1 MNQSIPRPG
10 RTFITASV
18 LILLALVAFAV
29 ANGLS
34 HHDRARGFVQMRPAA
49 HAQFIPNARGPRPGG
64 GGFAFGRMGGGG
76 GTITAINGSTLTLR
90 TMAGTETVN
99 TSGSTTYMKNRQT
112 ISFGDLKVGDVVHV
126 VPTAGSARPATPGTG
141 TVDASRVVVVEPML
155 MGRVTSIDGDT
166 VNLVGRDGQ
175 QLTVTL
181 TDSTKYFN
189 GAQSGDRSAVTAGS
203 RILAAGSQ
211 DSLTHLTADVV
222 TILPANANAKPM
234 WRGRGA
240 GRFGGP
246 GGPGGGAG
254 GASDPGFGPRG
265 LGA

>member
-1 MNQSIPRPG
+1 VNQSIPRPG

-34 HHDRARGFVQMRPAA
+34 HHGRDRGFVRMMPAA
-49 HAQFIPNARGPRPGG
+49 HAQFIPNARGPRTGG
-64 GGFAFGRMGGGG
+64 GGFAVGRMGGGG

-99 TSGSTTYMKNRQT
+99 TSGSTTYMKDRQT
-112 ISFGDLKVGDVVHV
+112 ITFGDLKVGDVVHV
-126 VPTAGSARPATPGTG
+126 VPTAGAARPATPGTG
-141 TVDASRVVVVEPML
+141 TVDASRIVVVEPML
-155 MGRVTSIDGDT
+155 MGRVSSVDGDT

-175 QLTVTL
+175 MLTVTL

-189 GAQSGDRSAVTAGS
+189 GAQSADRSAITAGS

-211 DSLTHLTADVV
+211 DSVTHLTASVV
-222 TILPANANAKPM
+222 TVLPANAHPM

-240 GRFGGP
+240 GRFGGKGGP
-246 GGPGGGAG
+246 GGPGGVG
-254 GASDPGFGPRG
+254 GASGPGFGPRG
-265 LGA
+265 FGA

>member
-18 LILLALVAFAV
+18 LILLALIAFAV

-34 HHDRARGFVQMRPAA
+34 HHGRDRGFVTMRPAA
-49 HAQFIPNARGPRPGG
+49 HAQFIPNARRPNMGR
-64 GGFAFGRMGGGG
+64 GGFGFGRMGGGG

-99 TSGSTTYMKNRQT
+99 TSGSTTYMKDRQT
-112 ISFGDLKVGDVVHV
+112 ITFGDLKVGDVVHV
-126 VPTAGSARPATPGTG
+126 VPAAGSARPATPGTG
-141 TVDASRVVVVEPML
+141 TVAASRIVVVEPML

-175 QLTVTL
+175 ELTVTL

-189 GAQSGDRSAVTAGS
+189 GAQSADRSAVTAGS
-203 RILAAGSQ
+203 RILAAGTQ
-211 DSLTHLTADVV
+211 DSLTHLTANVV
-222 TILPANANAKPM
+222 TILPANAHPM

-246 GGPGGGAG
+246 GGPGGAG
-254 GASDPGFGPRG
+254 GASGPGIGPRG
-265 LGA
+265 FGFGA